1 MQALNVTSRH
11 QEFSSLA
18 RKMPGCSPLTAWP
31 PHLLTLLIWSPAD
44 TLQISSTPT
53 EPVKWINPSPGAT
66 ALTTMRMET
75 TVCGMKLI
83 SRYGF
88 ESAFPHLHKPCFF
101 LHPFLLLSR
110 MHSRFV
116 RLNGVYA
123 KRTSG
128 CYDIGISR
136 KHIISRPLNI
146 IKQALPSLQV
156 SNQ

>member
-1 MQALNVTSRH
+1 MQVIKLTLMQALNVTSRH

-88 ESAFPHLHKPCFF
+88 ESALLHLHKPRFF
-101 LHPFLLLSR
+101 RHPSTPFSSFLACTLVSWGWMEFMQR
-110 MHSRFV
+110 GPV
-116 RLNGVYA
+116 GVMILVFQES
-123 KRTSG
+123 T
-128 CYDIGISR
+128 
-136 KHIISRPLNI
+136 
-146 IKQALPSLQV
+146 
-156 SNQ
+156 

>member
-1 MQALNVTSRH
+1 MVRARTSANTLTDTGGAGNQTDINAGPNVTSRH

-18 RKMPGCSPLTAWP
+18 QKMPGCSPLTAWP

-88 ESAFPHLHKPCFF
+88 ESARLHLHKPHFPF
-101 LHPFLLLSR
+101 STSLHPFLLF
-110 MHSRFV
+110 SRF
-116 RLNGVYA
+116 GEA
-123 KRTSG
+123 EW
-128 CYDIGISR
+128 
-136 KHIISRPLNI
+136 
-146 IKQALPSLQV
+146 SLCKEDQWV
-156 SNQ
+156 L